1 MTSTAIQPQIDR
13 RRFTVQEYMV
23 MGQAGILE
31 EHERIEPLAGEIIK
45 LALIGDR
52 HPFATE

>member
-23 MGQAGILE
+23 MGQAGILGE
-31 EHERIEPLAGEIIK
+31 PNELNRWPER
-45 LALIGDR
+45 
-52 HPFATE
+52 